1 MKRIRQKYLD
11 KIKIIA
17 LDIIKDVEKTPEY
30 NRHISSRVPMQ
41 PIFFKILGHSVCIS
55 KARENPGKI
64 YLSFWK
70 KREFSCSVGVSVLID
85 IIDYSIEFVDV
96 HEIMLCDLIY
106 LVNQKNEETT

>member
-30 NRHISSRVPMQ
+30 NRYISSRVPML
-41 PIFFKILGHSVCIS
+41 PMFFKFLGHHVCIS
-55 KARENPGKI
+55 KAREDPGKTC
-64 YLSFWK
+64 LSFWK
-70 KREFSCSVGVSVLID
+70 RKFSCPVGVSVLID
-85 IIDYSIEFVDV
+85 ANDYSIEFVDV

-106 LVNQKNEETT
+106 LINQKNEETT